1 MWEGLGAGAQRECG
15 TGAAWVT
22 ARWSVIGTD
31 PVRRSIFLQRDGE
44 ELLHSMMMGYF
55 WQDPTIRR
63 AYEAQP
69 GNGGTIQ
76 GEKEA
81 LDRTSACSTSTNRGT
96 FRALD
101 MYNVTLCQPSSFL
114 TALPSF

>member
-1 MWEGLGAGAQRECG
+1 M
-15 TGAAWVT
+15 T

-63 AYEAQP
+63 AYEAQHSQA
-69 GNGGTIQ
+69 I
-76 GEKEA
+76 A
-81 LDRTSACSTSTNRGT
+81 A
-96 FRALD
+96 
-101 MYNVTLCQPSSFL
+101 
-114 TALPSF
+114 